1 MAKMKNFVDAT
12 YDNQNV
18 YLIINDQN
26 EAIMIDASNA
36 AKEAMEY
43 IKQKNLILKALFITH
58 GHIDH
63 YDGIND
69 VLEEYPDLKI
79 YIQKIDLRLLSQHKV
94 DDATG
99 DIMGPGVVYPLTNL
113 VYLSGDTVVEEIG
126 YEIEVFHIPGHTAG
140 TQMLRIKALNLVT
153 TGASLIPDKT
163 SPGYTGAMCNDN
175 YFVTELRRITNLE
188 PKWHVLPGHNNPF
201 LMRDAIEQNAIPTED
216 NF

>member
-36 AKEAMEY
+36 AKDAIEY
-43 IKQKNLILKALFITH
+43 IKQKNLTLKALFITH

-63 YDGIND
+63 YDGIDD
-69 VLEEYPDLKI
+69 VLQQCPDLKI

-94 DDATG
+94 DDTTG
-99 DIMGPGVVYPLTNL
+99 EILGPGIVYPLTNL
-113 VYLSGDTVVEEIG
+113 VPLIGDTVVEEIG
-126 YEIEVFHIPGHTAG
+126 YQIEVFHIPGHTAG

-153 TGASLIPDKT
+153 TGASLMPDKA

-188 PKWHVLPGHNNPF
+188 PIWQVLPGHNKPF
-201 LMRDAIEQNAIPTED
+201 LMRDALDQNLIPTED
-216 NF
+216 HF